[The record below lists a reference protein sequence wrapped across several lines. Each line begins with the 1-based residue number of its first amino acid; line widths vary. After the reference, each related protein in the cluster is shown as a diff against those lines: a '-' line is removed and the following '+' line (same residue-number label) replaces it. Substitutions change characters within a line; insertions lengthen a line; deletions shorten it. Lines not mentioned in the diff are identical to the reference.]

1 VRASA
6 LTRLLG
12 APLFLFAA
20 SSEAD
25 PAATVSTE
33 DVKGHLFYHNYDYG
47 SEATFN
53 PGTVLLNRGFDVMQL
68 RPEGRGLFRQTYGR
82 DAANVLRNV
91 ASPFKAIAKDG
102 WGKFARQ
109 ELLPLSFTPT
119 TARWVPNYGLH
130 LIGGGVTY
138 SMLREWYEGQ
148 HVPLPAAFSVA
159 TMYGAA
165 FINETLENA
174 GVDGVNTDALADLY
188 VFDLAGMLLFS
199 IPAVNTFFSKYVI
212 VADWSL
218 QPALAVPTGDLHNV
232 GNYYSVKIPVP
243 FYERLRLFGY
253 VGFSSMAGLSYKL
266 SAQTSV
272 SGAVGSRVANFE
284 NASTTQVENV
294 VKLKPS
300 AAIFF
305 DRNNSLLASLQVSDV
320 KDYFVHLNVYPGAL
334 TQLSGGASVFSGLQ
348 GLGSFTVIARDGH
361 WITGISLSGFPL
373 GAAVTNF

>member
-1 VRASA
+1 MILLASA
-6 LTRLLG
+6 S
-12 APLFLFAA
+12 AY
-20 SSEAD
+20 AD
-25 PAATVSTE
+25 PAPSVPAE
-33 DVKGHLFYHNYDYG
+33 GAPERFFYHGYDYG

-68 RPEGRGLFRQTYGR
+68 RPAGRGLFRQTYGR

-91 ASPFKAIAKDG
+91 ASPFKAIAQDG

-130 LIGGGVTY
+130 LLGGGVTY
-138 SMLREWYEGQ
+138 SMLREWYAEQ
-148 HVPLPAAFSVA
+148 HVPLPAAFSIA
-159 TMYGAA
+159 TLYGAA

-218 QPALAVPTGDLHNV
+218 QPALAVTTGDLHNV
-232 GNYYSVKIPVP
+232 GNYYSVKIPIP

-253 VGFSSMAGLSYKL
+253 VGFSSLAGLSYKL
-266 SAQTSV
+266 TPQISISA
-272 SGAVGSRVANFE
+272 AAGSRVANFE

-300 AAIFF
+300 AAVFV

-320 KDYFVHLNVYPGAL
+320 QDYFVHLNVYPGAL
-334 TQLSGGASVFSGLQ
+334 TQGR
-348 GLGSFTVIARDGH
+348 LGSTSADVFPLLNRLGFFTVIARDGH
-361 WITGISLSGFPL
+361 WATGISLSGLPL
-373 GAAVTNF
+373 GAAVTTF